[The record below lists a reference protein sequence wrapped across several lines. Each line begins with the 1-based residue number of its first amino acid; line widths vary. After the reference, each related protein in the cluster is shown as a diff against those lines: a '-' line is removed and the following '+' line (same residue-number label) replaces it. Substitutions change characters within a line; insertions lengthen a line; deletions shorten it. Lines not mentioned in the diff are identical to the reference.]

1 MGDTRKNGMVQPLE
15 FEVMQRFINA
25 SFKQKEIIIKEQH
38 NYKATGFWKINSQK
52 YNILLLPHEYVLI
65 FKK

>member
-1 MGDTRKNGMVQPLE
+1 
-15 FEVMQRFINA
+15 MQRFINA